1 MARRRIM
8 VRDVA
13 EILEHWQAGRSI
25 RAIARSL
32 GADRSTIRKY
42 IAAAKAQGYHPGPGG
57 GPPQGWKAWV
67 AETFPGLTERGR
79 NRPTRAELERFRE
92 DIIAGLKET
101 NAKTVWQRLKDD
113 KGLTYSYN
121 SCFVT

>member
-67 AETFPGLTERGR
+67 AETFPGLTE
-79 NRPTRAELERFRE
+79 L
-92 DIIAGLKET
+92 
-101 NAKTVWQRLKDD
+101 RLSF
-113 KGLTYSYN
+113 GH
-121 SCFVT
+121 C